1 MPSTG
6 SILSAA
12 SSWTQRAGQ
21 QGYDGSILQP
31 AVAFTD
37 SLGGPLTLISGPLGD
52 WSEAGRLDSDPSDR
66 LMSARTHSGYLIA
79 GVPADIAQLVERNLA
94 KVEVAGSSPV
104 VRSKAPMPS
113 SRPPTAWARAWN
125 LRWSGREARQRPA
138 KPSTRVQIPSPPR
151 APHERAIGAAV
162 ARFPDTEEVTGSI
175 PVSPTSSKNGSD
187 LRKRGSEP
195 FCIEPCTDLIFGPMV
210 PLLD

>member
-104 VRSKAPMPS
+104 VRSKA
-113 SRPPTAWARAWN
+113 SR
-125 LRWSGREARQRPA
+125 LRRESHRLSA
-138 KPSTRVQIPSPPR
+138 
-151 APHERAIGAAV
+151 
-162 ARFPDTEEVTGSI
+162 
-175 PVSPTSSKNGSD
+175 
-187 LRKRGSEP
+187 
-195 FCIEPCTDLIFGPMV
+195 
-210 PLLD
+210 